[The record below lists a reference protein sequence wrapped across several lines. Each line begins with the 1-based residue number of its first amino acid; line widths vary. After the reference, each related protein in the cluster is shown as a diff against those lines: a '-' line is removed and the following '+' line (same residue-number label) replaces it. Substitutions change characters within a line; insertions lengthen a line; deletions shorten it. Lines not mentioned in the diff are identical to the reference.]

1 MFTPADLVNMRTT
14 QDLYMQDLCKILVYA
29 AGTVDEYGEP
39 SSPTHT
45 PGSEIAC
52 GLDMKPGFKK
62 YGQDLTS
69 VNFDATLRLPIGTVL
84 KETDRITVT
93 KRYAE
98 DTTDIT
104 FEISAPVQRGPSGL
118 RVLVRKVTV

>member
-1 MFTPADLVNMRTT
+1 MFTASDLSIMRAT
-14 QDLYMQDLCKILVYA
+14 QNLHMQDACQILVYA

-39 SSPTHT
+39 SAPTYT

-52 GLDMKPGFKK
+52 GLDMRPGFEK
-62 YGQDLTS
+62 YGQESTS
-69 VNFDATLRLPIGTVL
+69 VNFDATLRLPINTSL
-84 KETDRITVT
+84 KETDRITIT
-93 KRYAE
+93 KRYGE

-118 RVLVRKVTV
+118 RVLLRKVTI